1 MPCTPMFHDY
11 RTSAALD
18 EALAAFVAAR
28 LDEALALRGVA
39 SLALSGGRT
48 PAGFLRLLGTMPLDW
63 KNITVTLADERWVD
77 ETHPDSNARLLQET
91 LLTGPAAA
99 ARFVPLY
106 NGTSSPATGQSEC
119 EANLANLPW
128 PLDVVVLGMGQDGH
142 TASLF
147 PQAPQLQHALTTSAR
162 CAAIT
167 PVTAEHERMTLSL
180 AALAN
185 ARCLIVHLTGAD
197 KCTLLD
203 TMLAQTAGETA
214 PPLPLRRVLDAHSF
228 MPHVFRAP

>member
-1 MPCTPMFHDY
+1 MPLTPMIHDY
-11 RTSAALD
+11 RMTDALD

-28 LDEALALRGVA
+28 LNEALALRGAA

-48 PAGFLRLLGTMPLDW
+48 PAGFLRLLGAMPLDW
-63 KNITVTLADERWVD
+63 KNIAVTLADERWVPA
-77 ETHPDSNARLLQET
+77 THPDSNARLLQET

-99 ARFVPLY
+99 ARFIPLY
-106 NGTSSPATGQSEC
+106 NGANSPTTGQSEC
-119 EANLANLPW
+119 EANLASLPW
-128 PLDVVVLGMGQDGH
+128 PLDVVVLGMGLDGH

-185 ARCLIVHLTGAD
+185 SRCLIVHLTGAD
-197 KCTLLD
+197 KCKLFD
-203 TMLAQTAGETA
+203 TMQAQTASETA
-214 PPLPLRRVLDAHSF
+214 PPLPLRRVLDAHSIT
-228 MPHVFRAP
+228 PHVFRAP